1 MQRADTVSFNLE
13 LIRDGGDVVLG
24 VVVWTENKIYARDSR
39 RYCNTE
45 VTFEIILRS
54 LASQTKATKI
64 GWLQK
69 SS

>member
-1 MQRADTVSFNLE
+1 MAY
-13 LIRDGGDVVLG
+13 
-24 VVVWTENKIYARDSR
+24 VVWWFGVKIKYARDSR

-45 VTFEIILRS
+45 VTFEIIHRS

>member
-1 MQRADTVSFNLE
+1 MSK
-13 LIRDGGDVVLG
+13 GGIM
-24 VVVWTENKIYARDSR
+24 KYARNSR

-45 VTFEIILRS
+45 VTLKIGQSS
-54 LASQTKATKI
+54 LASQTEAMKI